1 MTGLDAFPSLP
12 HVAGRVTLRRL
23 TESDR
28 PAFQAYRGDPEVGRF
43 QGWRP
48 LSDEDATA
56 FLLAMSAAPLFR
68 PGHWCQLG
76 VSETARPELIGD
88 LGLHLAEDGRW
99 VELGFTLQRSSQ
111 GRGLATAAVQAAID
125 LVFTHTEAGLVRCVT
140 DARNEP
146 CVRLLERI
154 GMKRADT
161 TAAIFRG
168 APCEEHHYVLNRN
181 DEARRR
187 GLSSG

>member
-1 MTGLDAFPSLP
+1 MNMTEPDILP
-12 HVAGRVTLRRL
+12 RSAGGITLRRL
-23 TESDR
+23 TVADR
-28 PAFQAYRGDPEVGRF
+28 PAFQAYRSDPEVGRF

-48 LSDEDATA
+48 LSDADATA
-56 FLLAMSAAPLFR
+56 FLLEMGAAAVFR

-99 VELGFTLQRSSQ
+99 VELGFTLQRSSL

-168 APCEEHHYVLNRN
+168 EPCEEHHYVLNRN